1 MIARPTHPISELQ
14 GRTFMNKISIALA
27 ALVLSMIPHTA
38 FAQAAPLPAQRDAVF
53 IAKGDFDR
61 VLAARVNGAGLG
73 VVGAVRGGDDRIN
86 VDVLR
91 RIAPDEGPVIHSKV
105 TEIYYI
111 LEGGGDFATGGTLV
125 DPKPMMMNGKPSNP
139 ASIGPSVKG
148 TSVVG
153 GTSHHVTVG
162 DVVMIPPNIAHGFTR
177 LDGHVTY
184 MVVRVNPDYER
195 DK

>member
-1 MIARPTHPISELQ
+1 
-14 GRTFMNKISIALA
+14 
-27 ALVLSMIPHTA
+27 
-38 FAQAAPLPAQRDAVF
+38 
-53 IAKGDFDR
+53 
-61 VLAARVNGAGLG
+61 
-73 VVGAVRGGDDRIN
+73 
-86 VDVLR
+86 
-91 RIAPDEGPVIHSKV
+91 
-105 TEIYYI
+105 
-111 LEGGGDFATGGTLV
+111 
-125 DPKPMMMNGKPSNP
+125 MMNGKPSNP